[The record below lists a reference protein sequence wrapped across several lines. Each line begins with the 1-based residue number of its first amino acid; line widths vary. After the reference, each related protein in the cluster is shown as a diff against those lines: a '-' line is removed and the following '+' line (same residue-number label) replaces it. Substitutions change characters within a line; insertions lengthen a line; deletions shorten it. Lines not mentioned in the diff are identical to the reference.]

1 MLLGC
6 IADDFTG
13 ATDLASML
21 VEEGMKTIQFIG
33 VPTKAHLDAAR
44 GYDAVVVAL
53 KSRTSPVA
61 EAVALSRQALDW
73 LREAGAEQIFFKYC
87 STFDSTP
94 DGNIGPVADMLSTE
108 IGASITVV
116 SPALPANGRTVYKG
130 HLFVGDQLLDESG
143 MRDHPL
149 TPMTDSSLIRLLA
162 AQTPARV
169 DLVEHGTVR
178 QGRGAI
184 RARLDAMADIGVR
197 YAVTDAIVDTD
208 LVEIGAACAGL
219 KLVSGGSGLGL
230 GIARNLSSS
239 KGSAATKAAITG
251 PAAVI
256 SGSCSL
262 ATNRQV
268 ALMQAN
274 GLPTYRIDPLAL
286 AKDSDAVVYDF
297 LDWAGPQLGDAPILV
312 YATATPDK
320 VRQVQQ
326 ELGVAASGQL
336 VESTL
341 ARIAKEL
348 VEHGVRRLIV
358 AGGETSGAVVGALG
372 IDALAIGATIA
383 PGVPWTIADVDGSK
397 VALALKS
404 GNFGPVDFFL
414 SAWEKLL

>member
-33 VPTKAHLDAAR
+33 VPTNAHLDAAR

-53 KSRTSPVA
+53 KSRTTPAA

-73 LREAGAEQIFFKYC
+73 LREAGAMQIFFKYC
-87 STFDSTP
+87 STFDSTSA
-94 DGNIGPVADMLSTE
+94 GNIGPVADMLAKE
-108 IGASITVV
+108 IGAPITVV
-116 SPALPANGRTVYKG
+116 CPALPANGRTIYKG
-130 HLFVGDQLLDESG
+130 HLFVGDQPLDESG

-149 TPMTDSSLIRLLA
+149 TPMTDSSLVRLLA
-162 AQTPARV
+162 AQTPERV
-169 DLVEHGTVR
+169 DLVEYGTVR
-178 QGRGAI
+178 QGRRAI
-184 RARLDAMADIGVR
+184 RARLDAMADVGAR
-197 YAVTDAIVDTD
+197 YAVIDAIVDAD
-208 LVEIGAACAGL
+208 LVEIGSACAGL

-239 KGSAATKAAITG
+239 KGSGALKVEIAG

-256 SGSCSL
+256 SGSCSQV
-262 ATNRQV
+262 TNRQV

-274 GLPTYRIDPLAL
+274 GLPMYRIDPMAL
-286 AKDSDAVVYDF
+286 AKDSEAVVSDF
-297 LDWAGPQLGDAPILV
+297 LNWAAPQLGDRPILV
-312 YATATPDK
+312 YATATPDE

-341 ARIAKEL
+341 ARIATEL
-348 VEHGVRRLIV
+348 VERGVRRLIV

-383 PGVPWTIADVDGSK
+383 PGVPWTIAEVNGSR

-404 GNFGPVDFFL
+404 GNFGNVDFFL
-414 SAWEKLL
+414 SAWEKL

>member
-21 VEEGMKTIQFIG
+21 VEEGIKTIQFIG

-53 KSRTSPVA
+53 KSRTTPVA

-94 DGNIGPVADMLSTE
+94 DGNIGPVADMLATE

-130 HLFVGDQLLDESG
+130 HLFVGDQPLDESG

-169 DLVEHGTVR
+169 DLVDHGTVR

-197 YAVTDAIVDTD
+197 YAVIDVIVDAD
-208 LVEIGAACAGL
+208 LVEIGAACTGL
-219 KLVSGGSGLGL
+219 KFVSGGSGLGL
-230 GIARNLSSS
+230 GIARNLSS
-239 KGSAATKAAITG
+239 KGSGALRVSITG

-274 GLPTYRIDPLAL
+274 GLPTYRIDPMAL
-286 AKDSDAVVYDF
+286 ANDPDAVVSHF
-297 LDWAGPQLGDAPILV
+297 LDWAAPQLGDAPILV

-326 ELGVAASGQL
+326 KLGVAASGQL

-348 VEHGVRRLIV
+348 VERGVRRLIV

-383 PGVPWTIADVDGSK
+383 PGVPWTIADVNGSK

-414 SAWEKLL
+414 SAWEKLS